1 MPDKEIKI
9 IQDQIEKLKAKDFDL
24 EAWKKHTIILLAR
37 IFGDNSEKVR
47 QIQSIEYD
55 FSSWSLRDTTGSNS
69 YLETARKLGK
79 EILEASVE
87 ELQILGLPEKDKE
100 SDLIFDAISNALS
113 DELKGSQLKEIRLI
127 LITTETPEE
136 KKSKVLEKL
145 KSLGTETSVE
155 VLASI
160 LTASPIINK
169 FNQS

>member
-9 IQDQIEKLKAKDFDL
+9 IQEQINKLKTKDFDL

-69 YLETARKLGK
+69 YLDTAKKLGK
-79 EILEASVE
+79 EILEACIE
-87 ELQILGLPEKDKE
+87 ELNILGLPEKDKD
-100 SDLIFDAISNALS
+100 SDLIFDAIVTALA
-113 DELKGSQLKEIRLI
+113 DELKGSQLKEVRQI
-127 LITTETPEE
+127 LATTETSEE
-136 KKSKVLEKL
+136 KKVKVLEKL
-145 KSLGTETSVE
+145 KSFGTEVSVE

-160 LTASPIINK
+160 LTASPVINK
-169 FNQS
+169 FNQK